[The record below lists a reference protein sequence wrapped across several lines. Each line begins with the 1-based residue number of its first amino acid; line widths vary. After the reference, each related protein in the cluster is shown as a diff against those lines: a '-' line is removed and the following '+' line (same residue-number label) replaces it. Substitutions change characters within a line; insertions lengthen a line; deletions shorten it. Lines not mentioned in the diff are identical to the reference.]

1 MIYEINCYNL
11 KARYRTRR
19 KARLSVALQ
28 EKETK
33 GIIRNNLTPSN
44 EWKPSST
51 DKIKRIADYRTQ
63 KHLENQGKPK
73 KRRRY

>member
-19 KARLSVALQ
+19 KPRLSVALQ

-44 EWKPSST
+44 EWKPSPS
-51 DKIKRIADYRTQ
+51 DGIKRIADARTYRYLQ
-63 KHLENQGKPK
+63 NQGKPK